1 MPSTGSRHSI
11 DLQLDGTDSESLP
24 YQAIHP
30 RVIIPG
36 MSNTSEAVAGTRSG
50 EQAGDKDAGNS
61 QLSRVLGGGFAIAA
75 SVGTV
80 IGMGILRVPGEIAA
94 VFSNP
99 VVYLGLW
106 VVVGLFVL
114 MNIGVAAELVG
125 ITPRSGGYYVLVR
138 RGLGPYPGFLMGW
151 IDWISFPATIAIKS
165 TVLAEYLVL
174 LIPALQSWNK
184 PLAVVITSCFA
195 ALQIRGVV
203 LAANIQQVAAAIMSV
218 ILVSITLALLLADP
232 VVVSSQVALVAPQPS
247 LKEYGLVLAAIVFTY
262 DGWLS
267 AAYFGGEIKG
277 GGGAVARSCVRA
289 VLIILVLY
297 IGLNAVLAFTVPL
310 NQLAGQELALAH
322 ALDITWGAGTGTF
335 VLVAAVFI
343 LMAHQNGNY
352 MTAPRTLYALS
363 MDGFGVGKAKRV
375 NKRGNPI
382 FAVLLT
388 WMVAVALILA
398 GGFEYLLNLS
408 AMFYIVLYVAVMFG
422 VFILRRKEP
431 ETERPYRAWGH
442 PYTTVLCIT
451 GWTLITGFM
460 AYTAPTSALS
470 ALLMTGA
477 SVPVYLVLAK
487 LRGRNPA

>member
-1 MPSTGSRHSI
+1 MNSTSESGVASGTGSR
-11 DLQLDGTDSESLP
+11 
-24 YQAIHP
+24 A
-30 RVIIPG
+30 
-36 MSNTSEAVAGTRSG
+36 
-50 EQAGDKDAGNS
+50 DANS
-61 QLSRVLGGGFAIAA
+61 QLNRVLGGGFAIAA

-106 VVVGLFVL
+106 IVVGLFVL
-114 MNIGVAAELVG
+114 LNISVAAELVG

-151 IDWISFPATIAIKS
+151 IDWISFPATIALKT
-165 TVLAEYLVL
+165 TVLTEYLIL
-174 LIPALQSWNK
+174 LVPALQSWNK
-184 PLAVVITSCFA
+184 PLAVAITSSFA

-218 ILVSITLALLLADP
+218 ILVSITLALLLAEP
-232 VVVSSQVALVAPQPS
+232 VSVSSQAVLAASPPGLR
-247 LKEYGLVLAAIVFTY
+247 EYGLVLAAIVFTY

-297 IGLNAVLAFTVPL
+297 VGLNAVLAFTVPL
-310 NQLAGQELALAH
+310 DQLAGQELALAH

-335 VLVAAVFI
+335 VLIAAVFI

-352 MTAPRTLYALS
+352 MTAPRTLHALS
-363 MDGFGVGKAKRV
+363 VDGFGLGKAKRV
-375 NKRGNPI
+375 NKRGNPV

-388 WMVAVALILA
+388 WVVAVGLILA

-408 AMFYIVLYVAVMFG
+408 ALFYVVLYVAVMFG
-422 VFILRRKEP
+422 VFMLRRKEP

-442 PYTTVLCIT
+442 PYTTVLCII
-451 GWTLITGFM
+451 GWTLISGFM
-460 AYTAPTSALS
+460 AYTAPKSALS

-477 SVPVYLVLAK
+477 SVPVYLILAK
-487 LRGRNPA
+487 IRGWNRT

>member
-1 MPSTGSRHSI
+1 MSR
-11 DLQLDGTDSESLP
+11 
-24 YQAIHP
+24 
-30 RVIIPG
+30 
-36 MSNTSEAVAGTRSG
+36 TSEAVTGSKSA
-50 EQAGDKDAGNS
+50 DKADVNS
-61 QLSRVLGGGFAIAA
+61 QLNRVLGGGFAIAA

-106 VVVGLFVL
+106 IVVGLFVL
-114 MNIGVAAELVG
+114 LNISVAAELVG

-151 IDWISFPATIAIKS
+151 IDWISFPATIALKT
-165 TVLAEYLVL
+165 TVLTEYLIL

-184 PLAVVITSCFA
+184 PLAVAITSCFA

-203 LAANIQQVAAAIMSV
+203 LAATIQQIAAAVMSL
-218 ILVSITLALLLADP
+218 ILLSITLALLLAEP
-232 VVVSSQVALVAPQPS
+232 VTVNSQAVLAASPPG

-297 IGLNAVLAFTVPL
+297 VGLNAVLAFTVPL
-310 NQLAGQELALAH
+310 SQLAGQELALAH

-335 VLVAAVFI
+335 VLIAAVFI

-352 MTAPRTLYALS
+352 MTAPRTLHALS
-363 MDGFGVGKAKRV
+363 VDGFGLGKAKRV

-388 WMVAVALILA
+388 WVVAVGLILA

-422 VFILRRKEP
+422 VFLLRRKEP

-442 PYTTVLCIT
+442 PYTTVSCII

-460 AYTAPTSALS
+460 AYTAPMSALS

-487 LRGRNPA
+487 LRGTSSA

>member
-1 MPSTGSRHSI
+1 
-11 DLQLDGTDSESLP
+11 
-24 YQAIHP
+24 
-30 RVIIPG
+30 
-36 MSNTSEAVAGTRSG
+36 
-50 EQAGDKDAGNS
+50 
-61 QLSRVLGGGFAIAA
+61 
-75 SVGTV
+75 
-80 IGMGILRVPGEIAA
+80 
-94 VFSNP
+94 
-99 VVYLGLW
+99 
-106 VVVGLFVL
+106 
-114 MNIGVAAELVG
+114 
-125 ITPRSGGYYVLVR
+125 
-138 RGLGPYPGFLMGW
+138 
-151 IDWISFPATIAIKS
+151 
-165 TVLAEYLVL
+165 
-174 LIPALQSWNK
+174 
-184 PLAVVITSCFA
+184 
-195 ALQIRGVV
+195 
-203 LAANIQQVAAAIMSV
+203 
-218 ILVSITLALLLADP
+218 
-232 VVVSSQVALVAPQPS
+232 
-247 LKEYGLVLAAIVFTY
+247 
-262 DGWLS
+262 
-267 AAYFGGEIKG
+267 
-277 GGGAVARSCVRA
+277 
-289 VLIILVLY
+289 VLY

-363 MDGFGVGKAKRV
+363 MDGFGLGKAKRV

-442 PYTTVLCIT
+442 PYTTVICIT

-487 LRGRNPA
+487 LRGKNPA